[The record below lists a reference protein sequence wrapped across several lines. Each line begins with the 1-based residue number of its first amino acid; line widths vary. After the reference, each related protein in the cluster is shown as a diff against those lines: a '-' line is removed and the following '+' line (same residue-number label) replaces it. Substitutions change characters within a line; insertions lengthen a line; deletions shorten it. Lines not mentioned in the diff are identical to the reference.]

1 MHLVYWENSV
11 SINLNQTNFG
21 IRLKKDI
28 GEKLHN
34 FIEQRRGNR
43 NALFNHAI
51 AQYLEGQSNKE
62 TSEVE

>member
-1 MHLVYWENSV
+1 M

-28 GEKLHN
+28 GEKLYD
-34 FIEQRRGNR
+34 FIKQQGGNR
-43 NALFNHAI
+43 NALLNHAI

-62 TSEVE
+62 PSEVE